1 MSKLGLDNN
10 KILAKRM
17 KLWDQLLHDNAPE
30 AWLLAGVIAVAVL
43 LAIWTVRRLRLITRL
58 ARTTGTRAGD
68 AVADAVGATRLLLF
82 LPLALHAGA
91 SALQLPAAI
100 DRLLEQLA
108 MLGLIAQ
115 AAVWANRWFMRWLD
129 LRAEA
134 ARAADPAATTT
145 VSLLGF
151 AARVAVWTL
160 ALLIA
165 LDQLGFNVTALVAG
179 LGIGGV
185 AVALAMQNILGD
197 LFASMAIVLDKP
209 FQVGDFI
216 VVGEHAGSV
225 EKVGL
230 KTTRVKSLWGEQLV
244 FANAQLL
251 GSQIRNYRKMQER
264 RIAFTIGVTYETPL
278 EKLRALPGWLKA
290 AVEAQPDVRFDR
302 AHFKSYGAFS
312 LDDEIVY
319 YVLSADYNLYMDR
332 QQAVNLAIFDQLAK
346 EGVQFA
352 YPTRTLYLHQQA
364 AGSP

>member
-1 MSKLGLDNN
+1 L
-10 KILAKRM
+10 
-17 KLWDQLLHDNAPE
+17 
-30 AWLLAGVIAVAVL
+30 
-43 LAIWTVRRLRLITRL
+43 
-58 ARTTGTRAGD
+58 
-68 AVADAVGATRLLLF
+68 
-82 LPLALHAGA
+82 
-91 SALQLPAAI
+91 
-100 DRLLEQLA
+100 
-108 MLGLIAQ
+108 
-115 AAVWANRWFMRWLD
+115 
-129 LRAEA
+129 
-134 ARAADPAATTT
+134 
-145 VSLLGF
+145 
-151 AARVAVWTL
+151 
-160 ALLIA
+160 
-165 LDQLGFNVTALVAG
+165 
-179 LGIGGV
+179 
-185 AVALAMQNILGD
+185 QNILGD

-312 LDDEIVY
+312 LDYEIVY